1 MSQQPE
7 LTGNEAP
14 EEGEEKKKM
23 CIRDRDYWVALAE
36 LALVGVLYAVYCRQ
50 VRRRQK
56 EVTHYLEKLEGN
68 VDQATRSGILDCPL
82 PVSYTHLDVYKRQIM
97 YSFRQPIPLNF
108 SSMER
113 P

>member
-1 MSQQPE
+1 M
-7 LTGNEAP
+7 
-14 EEGEEKKKM
+14 
-23 CIRDRDYWVALAE
+23 ALAE

-82 PVSYTHLDVYKRQIM
+82 PVVV
-97 YSFRQPIPLNF
+97 FRPDTDEVIWTNKQF
-108 SSMER
+108 
-113 P
+113 